1 MGSKEIKS
9 LNETDPDKRKENFD
23 LSRNSFY
30 DDLLNEDENKD
41 NLSPIE
47 KAKEYISDHSDN
59 FGCLAFFIVLGLLA
73 WGGHSTYNHFQEK
86 QKQEEV
92 AKQQAIYD
100 AEKLDSVF
108 ISALHPLVPK
118 MTKENAPRVLNAVK
132 HLILIDHPSAN
143 QAGLDI
149 LRKKYETE
157 YLNHSNNSQFSD
169 YLLMRLRENFMEKVN
184 RLPSSSLLLGLLNS
198 KQLTR

>member
-30 DDLLNEDENKD
+30 DELLNEDDNKE

-73 WGGHSTYNHFQEK
+73 WGGHSTYNYFQEK

-92 AKQQAIYD
+92 AHQQAICD
-100 AEKLDSVF
+100 AEKLDCVF
-108 ISALHPLVPK
+108 ISTLQPLVPK

-132 HLILIDHPSAN
+132 HLVLIEHPSAN
-143 QAGLDI
+143 QTSLDI
-149 LRKKYETE
+149 LRKKYEEE
-157 YLNHSNNSQFSD
+157 YSKHSYNSQFSD
-169 YLLMRLRENFMEKVN
+169 YLLGRIREHFMEKVHQM
-184 RLPSSSLLLGLLNS
+184 PYSSLLLGMLNS
-198 KQLTR
+198 KQRTR